1 LIVYAK
7 MSKHSFLENKGLKFI
22 FFGGKGGSG
31 KTTSSA
37 STAVHLAKTMPD
49 KKILILST
57 DPAHS
62 LGDSFECEIGDR
74 ITPIKGFNNLYGFEM
89 DAHRLLEDFKKE
101 HQIDIFVLTER
112 VQHVD
117 KRMIREFFSLS
128 LPGMD
133 EVMAIIE
140 MSNLLK
146 SDEYDLVIF
155 DTAPTGH
162 TLNLLKLP
170 DLLVDQ
176 INVMEE
182 SQTMYRY
189 TRKRI
194 DGRFVKDEADRFL
207 DQLRDDVKMV
217 KSILTDPEKTEFV
230 PVIAPEAMSVYE
242 TKRLVTTLKDY
253 KIRVKN
259 IIVNAVSQYMGCDFC
274 ISRKKVQDRHIKEI
288 SEKFSEYSIIK
299 MPLFPHEIRGIRS
312 LEKFAGLLFGKPYE
326 FNLKETKPSKE
337 VKVSKISGSRLSD
350 LLKKDLKLILFGGK
364 GGVGKTSCSTATAL
378 HLAKTMPNKKILIFS
393 TDPVHALSDSLGYE
407 IGDNVTGI
415 KGFDNLFALE
425 MDAKKVFDE
434 VKQRYM
440 KEINIIIN
448 TLERKGVDLSV
459 ERGIIKHTFSITPPG
474 LDELMALNE
483 IMEFIE
489 NDEYDL
495 IILDTAPTGHM
506 IRLLELPDMALK
518 WFDTLIR
525 WMPQYKGRASIDGIM
540 KLLEETKK
548 DIADTRK
555 MLMDPAQTEFVTV
568 TIAEAMG
575 MLETEDLLASLRNLK
590 VSSKHII
597 ANRLIPSTKCSY
609 CSEKRKEQ
617 QRYLAKIERKFSGYK
632 VTKLPMF
639 PHEIQGVESL
649 KGFAGVMYG
658 G

>member
-1 LIVYAK
+1 
-7 MSKHSFLENKGLKFI
+7 MSKHSFLENKDLKFI
-22 FFGGKGGSG
+22 FFGGKGGTG

-37 STAVHLAKTMPD
+37 STAMHLAKTMAD

-62 LGDSFECEIGDR
+62 LGDSFGCEIGDR

-89 DAHRLLEDFKKE
+89 DARRLLEDFKKE
-101 HQIDIFVLTER
+101 HQIDIFILTER

-146 SDEYDLVIF
+146 SDEYDLIIF

-194 DGRFVKDEADRFL
+194 DGRFVKDEADKFL
-207 DQLRDDVKMV
+207 DQLREDVKRV

-242 TKRLVTTLKDY
+242 TERLVTTLKDY
-253 KIRVKN
+253 KIRVKS
-259 IIVNAVSQYMGCDFC
+259 IIVNGVSPYMGCDFC
-274 ISRKKVQDRHIKEI
+274 ISRKKAQDRYLKEI
-288 SEKFSEYSIIK
+288 SEEFSEYGITKI
-299 MPLFPHEIRGIRS
+299 PWFPHEIRGIKS
-312 LEKFAGLLFGKPYE
+312 LEEFAGLLFGKPYE
-326 FNLKETKPSKE
+326 FNFKETKPSKE
-337 VKVSKISGSRLSD
+337 VKVSGDTKSMLPD

-378 HLAKTMPNKKILIFS
+378 HMAKIIPNKVLILS

-407 IGDNVTGI
+407 IGDNVTRI
-415 KGFDNLFALE
+415 KGFDNLYALE
-425 MDAKKVFDE
+425 IDAKKVFDE

-440 KEINIIIN
+440 KEINMIID
-448 TLERKGVDLSV
+448 TLERKDLDLSV

-483 IMEFIE
+483 IIEFIE
-489 NDEYDL
+489 EDEYDL

-506 IRLLELPDMALK
+506 LRLLELPDMALK

-525 WMPQYKGRASIDGIM
+525 WMPQYKSRASIDGIM

-548 DIADTRK
+548 DITDTRK
-555 MLMDPAQTEFVTV
+555 MLMGPEKTEFVII

-575 MLETEDLLASLRNLK
+575 MLETEDLLASLRKLK

-597 ANRLIPSTKCSY
+597 VNRIIPSTKCMY
-609 CSEKRKEQ
+609 CSKKRGEQ
-617 QRYLAKIERKFSGYK
+617 QKYLAKIRGKFSSYSI
-632 VTKLPMF
+632 TELPMF
-639 PHEIQGVESL
+639 PHEIRGVESL
-649 KGFAGVMYG
+649 KELGRIMYG